1 MKKALEVLT
10 LLAGAVS
17 GYAQGQVYFG
27 DYLKTDF
34 QITVWSPQAYR
45 TAGFG
50 TEITG
55 NSPAVFD
62 TAAGG
67 SPDIPSGTQTLY
79 TGVPLGGSATG
90 AVSQWDYANGNLW
103 SVQLYAGPGVG
114 DGVWTLVPV
123 SGTVAHFFTDSAVEG
138 YPGSWFSDV
147 PATISTSTTGTT
159 TLGGATVAPF
169 GVAVGSQA
177 TLAIAAWYNGNG
189 AYTSYA
195 AAVAAGQPAGVSTT
209 GSENL
214 GGNQWVPPDLP
225 APGGGS
231 HMVGFDADVSGGI
244 TSFSLSAGNSSLL
257 SPVPEPGT
265 MALGVIGAAAFLM
278 RLRRK

>member
-1 MKKALEVLT
+1 MVRHYPGIVLPPLIRLQAVRQTFRLARKTAILECCLE
-10 LLAGAVS
+10 AP
-17 GYAQGQVYFG
+17 AQG
-27 DYLKTDF
+27 LLTTR
-34 QITVWSPQAYR
+34 ITR
-45 TAGFG
+45 TV
-50 TEITG
+50 I
-55 NSPAVFD
+55 
-62 TAAGG
+62 
-67 SPDIPSGTQTLY
+67 SGQFR
-79 TGVPLGGSATG
+79 
-90 AVSQWDYANGNLW
+90 
-103 SVQLYAGPGVG
+103 LYAGPGAG
-114 DGVWTLVPV
+114 DAVSTLVPV